1 MFKPENELERAMQA
15 AAGDPA
21 LIPEFYRI
29 LLDSEIYV
37 LTPEAKMEPGR
48 RRSLKFREPLSVATV
63 MYQGLRWHP
72 AFTAKSRISAYV
84 TEPETCFGAV
94 AKNMFPMLAGS
105 NFWFNPLSECQ
116 KPMPAEEVSL
126 VLSGEIAAKL
136 NSAPSPAGAAARR

>member
-1 MFKPENELERAMQA
+1 MFKPENDLERAMQA

-21 LIPEFYRI
+21 LVPDFYRI

-48 RRSLKFREPLSVATV
+48 RRSLKYLEPLSVATV
-63 MYQGLRWHP
+63 LYQGLRWHP
-72 AFTAKSRISAYV
+72 AFTAKSCISAYV
-84 TEPETCFGAV
+84 AEPETCFGAV

-116 KPMPAEEVSL
+116 KPMPADEVAL

-136 NSAPSPAGAAARR
+136 EAASPPAGAAARR